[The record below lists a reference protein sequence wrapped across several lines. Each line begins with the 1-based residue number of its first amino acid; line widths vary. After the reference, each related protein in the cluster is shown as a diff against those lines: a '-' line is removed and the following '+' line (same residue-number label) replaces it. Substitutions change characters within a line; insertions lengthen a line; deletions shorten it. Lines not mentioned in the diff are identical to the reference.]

1 MQAGGKCGKKRSKE
15 EMNRR
20 HGRGF
25 PEGSRLWRRHLR
37 KANFF
42 SGHIPENS
50 RKTAENGKKIRRE
63 NFCGPAGPAPSSC
76 LESPMKKFLLR
87 CECAADMAVGTGQAG
102 GRATCPGCGR
112 SVEVPKLREL
122 ERLRELVPDTVA
134 ARPRWSP
141 AHAVALLGAVVAIVA
156 WTAAMIM
163 TGSTPRGA
171 VDLDA
176 FRAAVNAASEA
187 QVYAAWK
194 RGTYES
200 VERSPTRD
208 EEKLLQVSRF
218 AGGISRT
225 LQIIGGLGAVT
236 ALVGGAAAVAGGASG
251 TPVASSRSGPSV
263 PDSAAR

>member
-1 MQAGGKCGKKRSKE
+1 
-15 EMNRR
+15 
-20 HGRGF
+20 
-25 PEGSRLWRRHLR
+25 
-37 KANFF
+37 
-42 SGHIPENS
+42 
-50 RKTAENGKKIRRE
+50 
-63 NFCGPAGPAPSSC
+63 
-76 LESPMKKFLLR
+76 MKKFLLR
-87 CECAADMAVGTGQAG
+87 CECAVDMAVGAGQAG
-102 GRATCPGCGR
+102 GRVTCPSCGR

-156 WTAAMIM
+156 WTAALIM
-163 TGSTPRGA
+163 NGSTPRGA

-194 RGTYES
+194 RGTYDS
-200 VERSPTRD
+200 VQRSPTRD
-208 EEKLLQVSRF
+208 EEKLQQV
-218 AGGISRT
+218 
-225 LQIIGGLGAVT
+225 IGGLGAVT

>member
-1 MQAGGKCGKKRSKE
+1 
-15 EMNRR
+15 
-20 HGRGF
+20 
-25 PEGSRLWRRHLR
+25 
-37 KANFF
+37 
-42 SGHIPENS
+42 
-50 RKTAENGKKIRRE
+50 
-63 NFCGPAGPAPSSC
+63 
-76 LESPMKKFLLR
+76 
-87 CECAADMAVGTGQAG
+87 
-102 GRATCPGCGR
+102 
-112 SVEVPKLREL
+112 
-122 ERLRELVPDTVA
+122 
-134 ARPRWSP
+134 
-141 AHAVALLGAVVAIVA
+141 
-156 WTAAMIM
+156 MIM